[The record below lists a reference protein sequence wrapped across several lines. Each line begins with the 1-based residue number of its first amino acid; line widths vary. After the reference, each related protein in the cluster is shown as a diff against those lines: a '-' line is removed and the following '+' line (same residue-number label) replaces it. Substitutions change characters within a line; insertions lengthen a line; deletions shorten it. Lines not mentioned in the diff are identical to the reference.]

1 MSLSSH
7 LASMRYENRWS
18 IKALGVKQL
27 AREVGVD
34 TVIQFVLP
42 AFVADLVKNIVKVVL
57 LQQKLLLLSF
67 A

>member
-18 IKALGVKQL
+18 IRALGIKQH
-27 AREVGVD
+27 AEVEVD

-57 LQQKLLLLSF
+57 LQQKLFLLSF